1 MAPKTY
7 TLTFDSQG
15 GTEVTS
21 QTVVEGQTRS
31 RPAQNPTKTN
41 WTFVNWYTSTGYDT
55 VFDFNTI
62 ATANTTVYAKWQS
75 NGKKL
80 TLDFQ
85 YDQDLDCEKDTTDY
99 YINW

>member
-15 GTEVTS
+15 GSEVTS

-41 WTFVNWYTSTGYDT
+41 WTFDNWYTST
-55 VFDFNTI
+55 
-62 ATANTTVYAKWQS
+62 
-75 NGKKL
+75 
-80 TLDFQ
+80 
-85 YDQDLDCEKDTTDY
+85 
-99 YINW
+99 

>member
-31 RPAQNPTKTN
+31 RPDNPTKTN
-41 WTFVNWYTSTGYDT
+41 WTFDNWYTST
-55 VFDFNTI
+55 
-62 ATANTTVYAKWQS
+62 
-75 NGKKL
+75 
-80 TLDFQ
+80 
-85 YDQDLDCEKDTTDY
+85 
-99 YINW
+99 